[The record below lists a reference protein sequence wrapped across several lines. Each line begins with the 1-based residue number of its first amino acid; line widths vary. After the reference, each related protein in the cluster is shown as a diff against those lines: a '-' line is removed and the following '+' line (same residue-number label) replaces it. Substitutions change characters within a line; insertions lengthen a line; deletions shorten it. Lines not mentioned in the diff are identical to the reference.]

1 MHAPLRITVRGLDHS
16 AALDDHVRERCEK
29 LEQFY
34 AQLIGVE
41 VTVELSER
49 HKHHG
54 NRFEV
59 RLMLRIPG
67 NDIVVDH
74 QHDEDVYVAVR
85 DAFDAASR
93 QLKAAAER
101 NRGSD
106 RAKRRSGT
114 V

>member
-1 MHAPLRITVRGLDHS
+1 MQVPLRITIRGIEHS
-16 AALDDHVRERCEK
+16 AALDTHIRERCEK

-41 VTVELSER
+41 VTLELSER

-54 NRFEV
+54 NRFDV
-59 RLMLRIPG
+59 RLILRIPG
-67 NDIVVDH
+67 NDMVVDH

-85 DAFDAASR
+85 SAFDAASR
-93 QLKAAAER
+93 QLKEAAAR

-106 RAKRRSGT
+106 RAKRRTGSE
-114 V
+114 

>member
-1 MHAPLRITVRGLDHS
+1 MHAPLRITIRGLDHS
-16 AALDDHVRERCEK
+16 AALDDYIRERCEK
-29 LEQFY
+29 LEQFSSH
-34 AQLIGVE
+34 LIGVE
-41 VTVELSER
+41 VTVDLSER

-54 NRFEV
+54 NRFDV
-59 RLMLRIPG
+59 RLILRIPG

-93 QLKAAAER
+93 QLKAASER
-101 NRGSD
+101 SRGSD
-106 RAKRRSGT
+106 RAKRRTGA